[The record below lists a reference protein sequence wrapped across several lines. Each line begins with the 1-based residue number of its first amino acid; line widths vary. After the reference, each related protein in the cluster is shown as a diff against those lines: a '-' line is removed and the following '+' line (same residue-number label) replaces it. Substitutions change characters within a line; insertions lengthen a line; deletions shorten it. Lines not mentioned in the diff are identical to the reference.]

1 MALYMRFALLTEI
14 LHFLQ
19 ILACEL
25 FIAAVVVVYNFN
37 IVTVVVDACYSYFIS
52 ASICTLT
59 NRKF

>member
-1 MALYMRFALLTEI
+1 MSLYMRFALLTEI

-37 IVTVVVDACYSYFIS
+37 IVTVVDACYSYFIS